1 MATRRVLFLVLLLVH
16 LIGVFICATSNGLV
30 PDVNAA
36 AAGGGDTSPSLLGG
50 GGVANKGEERRVKL

>member
-1 MATRRVLFLVLLLVH
+1 MATRRVLFLVLLVH

-50 GGVANKGEERRVKL
+50 GVANKGEERRVKL

>member
-1 MATRRVLFLVLLLVH
+1 MATRRVLFLVLLVH

>member
-16 LIGVFICATSNGLV
+16 LICVFICATSNGLV

-50 GGVANKGEERRVKL
+50 GVANKGEERRVKL